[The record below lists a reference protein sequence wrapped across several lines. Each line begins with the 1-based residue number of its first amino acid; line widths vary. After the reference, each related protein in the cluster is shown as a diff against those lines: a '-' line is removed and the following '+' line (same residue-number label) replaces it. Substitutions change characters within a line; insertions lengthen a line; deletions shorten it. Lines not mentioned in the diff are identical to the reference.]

1 MQTEQELE
9 LHKELEDLEER
20 SQECEKMKR
29 QLEQMED
36 DALWRNRISKELN
49 DDLFDS
55 FPQDK
60 KLQQLLLEREEMME
74 QRMRSERNFFR
85 EFREDID
92 GMKKEMNQKID
103 DCREELE
110 RIRVEDKNDIG
121 NME

>member
-1 MQTEQELE
+1 MQMEQELE

-74 QRMRSERNFFR
+74 QRMRSEKNFFQ

-110 RIRVEDKNDIG
+110 RIRVEDRYDIG

>member
-1 MQTEQELE
+1 MQTEQEFE

-20 SQECEKMKR
+20 SQGCEKMKR

-60 KLQQLLLEREEMME
+60 ILQQLLSEREEMME
-74 QRMRSERNFFR
+74 QRMRSERNFFQ
-85 EFREDID
+85 EFREEID
-92 GMKKEMNQKID
+92 GMRKETSQKIY

-110 RIRVEDKNDIG
+110 RIRVESRDGIG
-121 NME
+121 NI